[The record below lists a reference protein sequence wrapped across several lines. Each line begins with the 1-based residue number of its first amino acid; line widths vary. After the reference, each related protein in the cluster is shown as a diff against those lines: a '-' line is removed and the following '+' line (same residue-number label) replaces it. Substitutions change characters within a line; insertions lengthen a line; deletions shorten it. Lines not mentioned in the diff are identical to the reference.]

1 MQTHAPRHFV
11 SDFLKDLHP
20 DLSAPFP
27 KGVIPDEVA
36 EAHGRRAIP
45 KLIAVLAL
53 PELPDDQRAHA
64 LRIFNG
70 LLSTQEHKTNAV
82 AEGAAAPLCRLVSEC
97 RDAEVRRLSCTALA
111 SLGQVMSGRQSI
123 VDVGGLAVLTEA
135 LQTTPEQ
142 AALALR
148 SFAASNDGN
157 AKLNER
163 RSEVVPALVGLL
175 SQPADPAFTLAACEN
190 AAATL
195 EGITRT
201 DDGVLAALEAGVPRC
216 LVALARR
223 GLEGDL
229 KFEARLMDLLQLV
242 ATCLEQVCH
251 HAQGKP
257 AAREAE
263 AHKVLAELLSLQHR
277 ATIKHA
283 AAALMGLA
291 VEKESKVNIML
302 YAGVQLV
309 RLMRGQDPELAANA
323 RDTVAAASE
332 HLEARRTAEMLLSM
346 EERELL
352 LWRGPAPETPPDYR
366 YYVEMPKFTPPIK

>member
-1 MQTHAPRHFV
+1 MQSHASRHVV

-20 DLSAPFP
+20 DLSEPFP
-27 KGVIPDEVA
+27 KGVISDEVA

-53 PELPDDQRAHA
+53 PELPDDVRAHA
-64 LRIFNG
+64 LRILNG

-82 AEGAAAPLCRLVSEC
+82 AEGAAAPLCRLVAES
-97 RDAEVRRLSCTALA
+97 RDTEVRRLSCNALA
-111 SLGQVMSGRQSI
+111 SLAQVMAGRRSI
-123 VDVGGLAVLTEA
+123 VSVGGLAVLTDA

-142 AALALR
+142 AAGALK

-157 AKLNER
+157 ALLNEV
-163 RSEVVPALVGLL
+163 RSSVVPALVELMQ
-175 SQPADPAFTLAACEN
+175 QPADPAFTLAACEN

-201 DDGVLAALEAGVPRC
+201 DLGVLAALDAGVPAC
-216 LVALARR
+216 LVALAGR
-223 GLEGDL
+223 GLNGDL
-229 KFEARLMDLLQLV
+229 KFESRLMDLLQLV
-242 ATCLEQVCH
+242 ATCLEQICH
-251 HAQGKP
+251 HAQGKA

-263 AHKVLAELLSLQHR
+263 AHKILAELLGLQHR
-277 ATIKHA
+277 ETVKHA

-291 VEKESKVNIML
+291 VEKESKVNVML
-302 YAGVQLV
+302 FAGVQLV
-309 RLMRGQDPELAANA
+309 RLMRGKDTELANNA
-323 RDTVAAASE
+323 RDAVAAASE
-332 HLEARRTAEMLLSM
+332 HLEARRTAEMLLGM

-366 YYVEMPKFTPPIK
+366 FNVTLPIFTPPRI